1 MKAITIG
8 LLLLML
14 VMTIYWSLTT
24 PVMIPTLII
33 GWIMIGLQAKYECFN

>member
-14 VMTIYWSLTT
+14 FMTIYWSLTA
-24 PVMIPTLII
+24 PVMIPTLAI

>member
-1 MKAITIG
+1 MKAIAIG

-14 VMTIYWSLTT
+14 VMTIYWSLTA
-24 PVMIPTLII
+24 PVMVPTLII